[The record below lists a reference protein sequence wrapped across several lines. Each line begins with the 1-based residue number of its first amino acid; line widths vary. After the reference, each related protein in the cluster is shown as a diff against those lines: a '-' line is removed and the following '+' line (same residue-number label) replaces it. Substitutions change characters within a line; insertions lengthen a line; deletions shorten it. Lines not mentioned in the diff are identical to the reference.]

1 MNRKSF
7 FKTLLGGAAVAVIAP
22 QILAEKKEDVLA
34 VDVATIPRGMSLN
47 ELSEEYRKTGEMP
60 YGIDYRR
67 LDECERDILRSFAAI
82 HGGRDA
88 IITYYEG

>member
-1 MNRKSF
+1 MNRKTF

-34 VDVATIPRGMSLN
+34 VDVATIPMWIP
-47 ELSEEYRKTGEMP
+47 LSEVADEYKRTGGFP
-60 YGIDYRR
+60 LGVYYRTM
-67 LDECERDILRSFAAI
+67 DEYMRAMGKR
-82 HGGRDA
+82 RDA